1 MKKKLIKSL
10 LLIMGFMFSP
20 IVLAVIT
27 GFLFILWKLL
37 IGSNLSGAFQSLKII
52 IDSIIPFLPYITV
65 LPAVI
70 FLLAILFKNKDRITN
85 RF

>member
-37 IGSNLSGAFQSLKII
+37 IGSNLSGEFQSLKII